1 MLIET
6 RIIENFNDLEE
17 FFLSPGI
24 FITLAQG
31 AYLLSTSL
39 ITCFLISLTVDFLCN
54 NIWSENFFSII
65 KLIFQGKREFC
76 LFYYHAILKGRLL
89 FQ

>member
-31 AYLLSTSL
+31 PYLLLTSL
-39 ITCFLISLTVDFLCN
+39 ITCFLISLTVD
-54 NIWSENFFSII
+54 
-65 KLIFQGKREFC
+65 
-76 LFYYHAILKGRLL
+76 LL
-89 FQ
+89 LVQ

>member
-17 FFLSPGI
+17 LLSPGI

-31 AYLLSTSL
+31 PYLLLTSL
-39 ITCFLISLTVDFLCN
+39 ITCFLISLTVD
-54 NIWSENFFSII
+54 
-65 KLIFQGKREFC
+65 
-76 LFYYHAILKGRLL
+76 LL
-89 FQ
+89 LVQ